1 MTSNCQ
7 DISLFRVMVAWERQ
21 IENPGETPTLLWNRN
36 TPAPTQKVQIIG
48 PPKPMQPTVL
58 RALTHTGHACQL
70 TDLTGRVSSDELRK
84 LLDDLI
90 ATKAFGLSAIS
101 TDSATIKLDAPKLA
115 HIQIGDELYR
125 LLLFP
130 YEGRI
135 EKF

>member
-1 MTSNCQ
+1 
-7 DISLFRVMVAWERQ
+7 
-21 IENPGETPTLLWNRN
+21 
-36 TPAPTQKVQIIG
+36 
-48 PPKPMQPTVL
+48 MQPTVL

-70 TDLTGRVSSDELRK
+70 TDVTGSISSVELSK
-84 LLDDLI
+84 LLNDLI
-90 ATKAFGLSAIS
+90 ATKAFGLSAMS